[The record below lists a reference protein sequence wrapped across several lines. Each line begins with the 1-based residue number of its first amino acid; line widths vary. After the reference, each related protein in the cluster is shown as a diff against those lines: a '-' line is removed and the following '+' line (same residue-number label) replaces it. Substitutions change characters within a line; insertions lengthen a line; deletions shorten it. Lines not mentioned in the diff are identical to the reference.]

1 MAYFYRLIFA
11 VLLQMLAASFAYASF
26 AIPSGEWY
34 SADYRMTCQQ
44 LAQLKEG
51 VISSVGGG
59 GCTIER
65 FANGEV
71 THRWIY
77 PVQQLPAVC
86 PAGSTNTGG
95 SCACNAPSVENAS
108 HTACVAAPFTCT
120 PPQVLDATGTA
131 CTTPLVCTGHTH
143 KNAAGTACEPDTPQ
157 QICWSNAVLGS
168 QYNQDREVILK
179 GNQDTDHLCVTTD
192 GLGPG
197 TGCTAK
203 MDFAIKYA
211 LPDGTY
217 VTNGII
223 RFDVGEPVGPGG
235 TTCALT
241 SSEKPVSNKCVNGQP
256 GKVNGVDVCIPFPP
270 GTTATTKTSG
280 STTGNTPSGN
290 PVDIKTDT
298 VNTCTGASCNSVTTT
313 TVTTN
318 INGTVTTNSSSVTTS
333 APKSD
338 FCTVHPRD
346 NQCGQSGDGDSSFG
360 GSCQSGFQCNG
371 DGLQCAIAKEQHKR
385 NCEMFVNKTDESAL
399 YDSAKAQDQTKSV
412 VQETEVNISSS
423 MFSSTNILGG
433 GACIADKS
441 VVIAGHSLTL
451 PFSKVC
457 PYLEYIGYLNLALAF
472 LLAARIVSRG

>member
-1 MAYFYRLIFA
+1 MAYLRFLLIAATLLFSGQLFA
-11 VLLQMLAASFAYASF
+11 VTFYSYDAGVTWGAAGAGCAAKAAEFSAGDTRFKIIPVSFEPDGNCVFEVRWLDDNKLYS
-26 AIPSGEWY
+26 SGGF
-34 SADYRMTCQQ
+34 RPLT
-44 LAQLKEG
+44 KTG
-51 VISSVGGG
+51 
-59 GCTIER
+59 
-65 FANGEV
+65 
-71 THRWIY
+71 
-77 PVQQLPAVC
+77 VC
-86 PAGSTNTGG
+86 PPG
-95 SCACNAPSVENAS
+95 SVENS
-108 HTACVAAPFTCT
+108 TSTGCIAPAPVPVTCT
-120 PPQVLDATGTA
+120 APQVLNATGTA

-179 GNQDTDHLCVTTD
+179 GNLDTDHLCVTTD

-203 MDFAIKYA
+203 MDFVIKYA

-217 VTNGII
+217 VTNGNIL
-223 RFDVGEPVGPGG
+223 FDVGEPVGPGG

-385 NCEMFVNKTDESAL
+385 NCEMFVNKTAESDL
-399 YDSAKAQDQTKSV
+399 YDSAKSQDKTKSV

-423 MFSSTNILGG
+423 MFNSQNIIGG

-441 VVIAGHSLTL
+441 IVISGKTIIL

-457 PYLEYIGYLNLALAF
+457 LYLEYIGYLNLALAF